1 MYVSVFSKKK
11 ALPSCSHFSFLITFT
26 VLHSVICICVCV
38 GGKWLQ
44 GMWNIVLRA
53 SFTAFFLVF
62 FLLFGLWSLTACG
75 RRLESW
81 LIGKIQCTFWQNTPV

>member
-11 ALPSCSHFSFLITFT
+11 ALPSCSNFSFLITFT

-53 SFTAFFLVF
+53 TFTAFSLYF
-62 FLLFGLWSLTACG
+62 FFCLDFGA
-75 RRLESW
+75 
-81 LIGKIQCTFWQNTPV
+81 